1 MQCWYVSFHGGDDA
15 HAWNTIHV
23 FDLDGRAIGKA
34 LDSGSLPKHLKLREV
49 RGFAFGP
56 DDDLYVANAYK
67 DASQIL
73 RFSGET
79 GSEGKHPFRDVFVAR
94 HAANPGLAHPFDV
107 VFGPDRNLYIPSQ
120 DTNVVGRYYGP
131 DAAGAAGAPMPHP
144 EAVVAADAR
153 HPLPGTFIPS
163 HAQVPGGL
171 RAVRR
176 VVFGPD
182 GDLYVADRDSD
193 SVRRYAGKTGAL
205 LHEYRHRHLRA
216 PVHLLVRP
224 MDNALLVGSRDR
236 DALFA
241 IDVERGDVAPFV
253 APAAGGLKAPA
264 GMAFGPDGKLYVC
277 SRESRQI
284 LRFDPHSGE
293 PDASP
298 FIDAL
303 GDFPEFIALVH
314 SRAAPYSGVRKT
326 CHAEARSISARG
338 KRGCR
343 EPRSFAALRMTPFP
357 HGAV

>member
-1 MQCWYVSFHGGDDA
+1 MKSWYVSFHGGEER
-15 HAWNTIHV
+15 HAWNNIHV

-34 LDSGSLPKHLKLREV
+34 LDVRSLPKELTLREL

-56 DDDLYVANAYK
+56 DGDLYVANAYK

-73 RFSGET
+73 RFGGEVH
-79 GSEGKHPFRDVFVAR
+79 GEGRHPFREVYVER

-107 VFGPDRNLYIPSQ
+107 VFGPDWNLYIPSQ

-131 DAAGAAGAPMPHP
+131 AANDGAPGAPMPHP
-144 EAVVAADAR
+144 EAVVAADPK
-153 HPLPGTFIPS
+153 HPFPGTFIPS
-163 HAQVPGGL
+163 HEQAPGGL

-176 VVFGPD
+176 AIFGPD

-193 SVRRYAGKTGAL
+193 SVKRFAGASGAL
-205 LHEYRHRHLRA
+205 LREYRQRHLRA

-224 MDNALLVGSRDR
+224 ADGALLVGSRDR

-253 APAAGGLKAPA
+253 APGAGGLKAPA

-284 LRFDPHSGE
+284 LRFDPATGE
-293 PDASP
+293 PDPSP

-303 GDFPEFIALVH
+303 GDFPEFIALVD
-314 SRAAPYSGVRKT
+314 SRT
-326 CHAEARSISARG
+326 AR
-338 KRGCR
+338 
-343 EPRSFAALRMTPFP
+343 
-357 HGAV
+357 